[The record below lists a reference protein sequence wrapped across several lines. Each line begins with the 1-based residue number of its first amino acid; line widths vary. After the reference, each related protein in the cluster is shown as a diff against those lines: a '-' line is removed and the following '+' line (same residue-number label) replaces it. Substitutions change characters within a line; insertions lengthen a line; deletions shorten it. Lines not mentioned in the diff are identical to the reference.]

1 LWGQHAA
8 GCFWLS
14 PARLPTYI
22 TLKGE
27 QNMKLNVYKN
37 QHEIEKTHEVDTYDL
52 MYGTVEDLLAIFDEV
67 DDLHDNMKLFGVIQK
82 NRTKLNDLLLDIF
95 PEMTED
101 DLRKIKL
108 KELIPLFMDLFTY
121 VRETLGSEKN

>member
-1 LWGQHAA
+1 
-8 GCFWLS
+8 
-14 PARLPTYI
+14 
-22 TLKGE
+22 
-27 QNMKLNVYKN
+27 MKLNVYKN
-37 QHEIEKTHEVDTYDL
+37 QHEIEKTFETDAYDL
-52 MYGTVEDLLAIFDEV
+52 MYGTVEDVLSIFDEV
-67 DDLHDNMKLFGVIQK
+67 DDLTDNMKLFGVIQK

-108 KELIPLFMDLFTY
+108 KELIPLFMDLFNY